1 MNKEYTLQEIKE
13 LVENDKTKHIGMLN
27 QMFLESCIDYLEMS
41 DEFLNSKFGIRV
53 KFIKG

>member
-27 QMFLESCIDYLEMS
+27 
-41 DEFLNSKFGIRV
+41 
-53 KFIKG
+53 